1 MSPGKGPGQGSLSG
15 AKQGDPLASLSRQII
30 VAVTAWLLACA
41 AVAWVLVARQADTMS
56 GMVSGLAQV
65 GTRMPMTVA
74 APAFLAMWVGMMV
87 AMMFPTAVPLV
98 AAHHVVVRRRGEGIM
113 PTVAFVAGYLL
124 AWSAA
129 GLLPLAALLVF
140 RRLSGAAGDS
150 RWLPILAGLT
160 LTIAGLYQFSRWK
173 TICLRTCRS
182 PFAFLMEHDFGGG
195 TRAAVRAGLVHG
207 AYCLGCCWALMSV
220 LLVVGLMNLVW
231 MLALTLVFLAEKCW
245 RRGWVL
251 PRVVGTALV
260 AVGVAV
266 AIHPPLLQLIS
277 GVTDGGA
284 TGM

>member
-1 MSPGKGPGQGSLSG
+1 MSPGTGPGPGSLSG

-30 VAVTAWLLACA
+30 VAVTAWLLGCA

-150 RWLPILAGLT
+150 RWLPFLAGLT
-160 LTIAGLYQFSRWK
+160 LTIAGLYQFSRRQ
-173 TICLRTCRS
+173 LR
-182 PFAFLMEHDFGGG
+182 AQH
-195 TRAAVRAGLVHG
+195 VR
-207 AYCLGCCWALMSV
+207 
-220 LLVVGLMNLVW
+220 
-231 MLALTLVFLAEKCW
+231 
-245 RRGWVL
+245 
-251 PRVVGTALV
+251 
-260 AVGVAV
+260 
-266 AIHPPLLQLIS
+266 
-277 GVTDGGA
+277 
-284 TGM
+284 